1 MYQLIDFIN
10 PQGNIALTEKLDKI
24 EFNIGQVEP
33 FRQNVLEQRKKNKN
47 GVICMAPMGRWIVI
61 YREDIKSGNN
71 ICMYFIDFNVDTGN
85 LADLNIF
92 SENVLLTISRMQNE
106 YFDKVYNETHN
117 NVELIFAE
125 PYEKVVLPNL
135 FSCDSDEKVLA
146 KAKELGALP
155 IISTLKEGDRVKVA
169 LVDEKITSEDK
180 IITNVYALIH
190 FGGHEEERK
199 HDNGFAYIKLF
210 DLMNNLDRVID
221 FQNAIEGA
229 GGKFDR
235 VFFIEKFTNGRLN

>member
-1 MYQLIDFIN
+1 
-10 PQGNIALTEKLDKI
+10 
-24 EFNIGQVEP
+24 
-33 FRQNVLEQRKKNKN
+33 
-47 GVICMAPMGRWIVI
+47 
-61 YREDIKSGNN
+61 
-71 ICMYFIDFNVDTGN
+71 MYFIDFNVDTGN